1 MINQKDIVAQNIKIL
16 SNRDV
21 SIINNDDDD
30 DYIYSSLTCEGGGSF
45 KKGVCI
51 GMQEKMVSGLLIYD
65 NENFYGFSE
74 KSGLSLL
81 SNHHE
86 YNELFIPENIFED
99 KNVLQPVQPNDI
111 FKSSNDKNEN
121 KNLNIDLEIKD
132 TNNFYIMI
140 PNSYN
145 NSQFII
151 TFDINY
157 IYDLNTII
165 SNIVLVIV
173 NECNKSLF
181 FKFKNNNIYY
191 EENFNNIINENSIVK
206 LSLDVINKD
215 YFIVNK
221 FIYKKIKFS

>member
-1 MINQKDIVAQNIKIL
+1 M
-16 SNRDV
+16 
-21 SIINNDDDD
+21 
-30 DYIYSSLTCEGGGSF
+30 
-45 KKGVCI
+45 
-51 GMQEKMVSGLLIYD
+51 
-65 NENFYGFSE
+65 
-74 KSGLSLL
+74 
-81 SNHHE
+81 
-86 YNELFIPENIFED
+86 
-99 KNVLQPVQPNDI
+99 QPVQPNDL
-111 FKSSNDKNEN
+111 FKSSDNIDKNEN

-145 NSQFII
+145 TSQFII

-191 EENFNNIINENSIVK
+191 QENFNNIINENSIVK

-221 FIYKKIKFS
+221 FIYKKN